1 MQNSISFDNEWV
13 KRWTRQITTLAQ
25 NNDLSSREVDIYTDK
40 LVAQATSVELARVIK
55 MLLNYIRMHK

>member
-1 MQNSISFDNEWV
+1 MQNSISFYNEWV

-40 LVAQATSVELARVIK
+40 LVAQATSVELAQVIK

>member
-25 NNDLSSREVDIYTDK
+25 NNDLSSREVDISTDK
-40 LVAQATSVELARVIK
+40 LVAQATSVELAQVIK
-55 MLLNYIRMHK
+55 MLLNYIRMNK

>member
-40 LVAQATSVELARVIK
+40 LVAQATSVELAQVIK

>member
-40 LVAQATSVELARVIK
+40 LVAQATSVELAQVIK
-55 MLLNYIRMHK
+55 MLLNYIRMNK